1 MSEQTSTGARAIS
14 LILGWKAVVAGAVVA
29 VIGFLIIIVPAA
41 IIAMVTPAV
50 TYQAGTGTHDGGA
63 LANVPAEYVADV
75 QRAGNICPEVTPA
88 LIAAQIEA
96 ESAWNP
102 TAVSPVGAQ
111 GISQFMPATWKAVGK
126 DGDGDG
132 HTDATNP
139 RDAIFTQ
146 GHYMCDQVKNVASYK
161 SSGAITGNILELA
174 LAAYNAGI
182 GNVLAYGGIP
192 NFGETRAYITR
203 IMERTSAFNS
213 ASSTAP
219 IVATGTLKE
228 AITWATGVANHPHS
242 FYEWGGEGPL
252 GYDCSGLTQEF
263 AARMGIQLP
272 HKADLQAR
280 MGVQVSESQAKVGDL
295 IFWSNDGGG
304 YYYHVAIYI
313 GNGRMISADSPQQGI
328 NVEPIWGRGE
338 HIIFRRYF

>member
-1 MSEQTSTGARAIS
+1 MSENPSTGARTIG
-14 LILGWKAVVAGAVVA
+14 LVLGWKAVVAGAVVA

-50 TYQAGTGTHDGGA
+50 TYQAGTGTHNGGA
-63 LANVPAEYVADV
+63 ITNVPAEYVSDV
-75 QRAGNICPEVTPA
+75 QRAGNICPEITPA

-96 ESAWNP
+96 ESGWNP
-102 TAVSPVGAQ
+102 TAISPAGAQ
-111 GISQFMPATWKAVGK
+111 GISQFMPATWSAVGK

-132 HTDATNP
+132 RADVLNP

-161 SSGAITGNILELA
+161 SSGAITGDIIELT

-182 GNVLAYGGIP
+182 GNVLAHRGIP

-203 IMERTSAFNS
+203 IMERASAFNS
-213 ASSTAP
+213 STVP

-263 AARMGIQLP
+263 AARMGVQLP

-280 MGVQVSESQAKVGDL
+280 MGVQISESQAKVGDL
-295 IFWSNDGGG
+295 IFWSTDGGA

-313 GNGRMISADSPQQGI
+313 GNGQMISADSPQQGI

-338 HIIFRRYF
+338 YIIFRRYF